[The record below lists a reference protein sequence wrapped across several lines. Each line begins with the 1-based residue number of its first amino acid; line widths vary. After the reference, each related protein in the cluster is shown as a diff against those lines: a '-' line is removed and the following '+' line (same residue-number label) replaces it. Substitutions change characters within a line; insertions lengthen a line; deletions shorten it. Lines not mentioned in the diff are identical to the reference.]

1 MTRKQNLAAALVT
14 TASVAL
20 LAGAANA
27 QNGTQGMGPGDARS
41 GVAYCSST
49 QMSPAFNNC
58 VMPAAS
64 APGGG
69 SFPGSF
75 LVPGTNT
82 SFAVHGI
89 VFAQMMHQFGP
100 VQPQGGLIAVPSSA
114 TAYQGPGVAQNG
126 LNLHALNGGT
136 SFDSGPTRP
145 NIETRTPT
153 GYGELKTYIE
163 FDFNESNAGQ
173 NGTSQIPGNMGLVRM
188 RQAYGTLGP
197 WLMGQTKTLLDDVQ
211 TYPDLGDAGLDFGM
225 RTSTRVHKPQVRY
238 TWLGGGGLTVAASAE
253 EPTADAIQQFSTGGT
268 TTSSIE
274 DNVGASSATSIV
286 QIPDLVLATQW
297 DQPWGHL
304 RFAGA
309 YHDSRLDNT
318 GGILPASPNPSSGE
332 RSDVGGYFFGLT
344 GHLNTWGKDALRGGM
359 SIEKDFADSESP
371 YINERYI
378 NNSTGARGNVNAWDF
393 YANYEHFWSDQW
405 RSNVSGGWLQTFGIG
420 SVFQPGVIAGVG
432 TANNLAAD
440 TAFRRGY
447 SAHMNVIFSPV
458 PQTDFIVEWDHAYI
472 DTYAGS
478 STRSDRL
485 LTQFKFY
492 F

>member
-89 VFAQMMHQFGP
+89 VFESVMHQFGP

-114 TAYQGPGVAQNG
+114 GAYQGPGVTATG
-126 LNLHALNGGT
+126 LGLHALNGGT
-136 SFDSGPTRP
+136 AFDSGPTRP

-163 FDFNESNAGQ
+163 FDFNESNAGA
-173 NGTSQIPGNMGLVRM
+173 NGTSQIAGNMGLVRM

-211 TYPDLGDAGLDFGM
+211 TYPDLADAGLDFGM

-253 EPTADAIQQFSTGGT
+253 DPTADAIQRAPKITSVEPQPPASCRS
-268 TTSSIE
+268 TTSCWPPNGTSP
-274 DNVGASSATSIV
+274 GAICGLPVPIMIRASTTSAARRQRRTQLRARAATLLVTSSA
-286 QIPDLVLATQW
+286 
-297 DQPWGHL
+297 
-304 RFAGA
+304 
-309 YHDSRLDNT
+309 
-318 GGILPASPNPSSGE
+318 
-332 RSDVGGYFFGLT
+332 
-344 GHLNTWGKDALRGGM
+344 
-359 SIEKDFADSESP
+359 
-371 YINERYI
+371 
-378 NNSTGARGNVNAWDF
+378 
-393 YANYEHFWSDQW
+393 
-405 RSNVSGGWLQTFGIG
+405 
-420 SVFQPGVIAGVG
+420 
-432 TANNLAAD
+432 
-440 TAFRRGY
+440 
-447 SAHMNVIFSPV
+447 
-458 PQTDFIVEWDHAYI
+458 
-472 DTYAGS
+472 
-478 STRSDRL
+478 
-485 LTQFKFY
+485 
-492 F
+492 

>member
-89 VFAQMMHQFGP
+89 VFESVMHQFGP

-114 TAYQGPGVAQNG
+114 GAYQGPGVTATG
-126 LNLHALNGGT
+126 LGLHALNGGT
-136 SFDSGPTRP
+136 AFDSGPTRP

-163 FDFNESNAGQ
+163 FDFNESNAGA
-173 NGTSQIPGNMGLVRM
+173 NGTSQIAGNMGLVRM

-211 TYPDLGDAGLDFGM
+211 TYPDLADAGLDFGM

-253 EPTADAIQQFSTGGT
+253 DPTADAIQQFTTGGGT
-268 TTSSIE
+268 TAGTE
-274 DNVGASSATSIV
+274 DNVGGTTAASIV

-309 YHDSRLDNT
+309 YHDSRLDNVGGAPATPNTAT
-318 GGILPASPNPSSGE
+318 GT
-332 RSDVGGYFFGLT
+332 RSDVAGYFFGLT

-359 SIEKDFADSESP
+359 EISSDFADANSP

-378 NNSTGARGNVNAWDF
+378 NNSTGARGNVNAFDF

-405 RSNVSGGWLQTFGIG
+405 RSNVSGGWLQTYNGG
-420 SVFQPGVIAGVG
+420 SVFSPTGGV
-432 TANNLAAD
+432 ANTLAAD

-447 SAHMNVIFSPV
+447 SAHANVIFSPV

-485 LTQFKFY
+485 ITQFKFY